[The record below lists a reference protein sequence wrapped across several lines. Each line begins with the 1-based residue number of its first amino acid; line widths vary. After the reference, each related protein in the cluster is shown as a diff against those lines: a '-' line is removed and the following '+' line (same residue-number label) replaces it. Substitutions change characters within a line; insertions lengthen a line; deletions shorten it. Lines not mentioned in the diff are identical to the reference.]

1 VEALPFIPRPCGL
14 CKLAFHHAPH
24 SRMAVQGAMRSCH
37 RDLHCLLHLAKTRLE
52 QRVLPEA
59 SDRAWRSGLFPWVCR
74 AHMPSRGRKVVSPKG
89 CIWGGRQPE
98 PFHARQAQPTERCG
112 LKFRAQNI
120 SPNSSTNLRNSTW
133 QAAILSG
140 SSALE
145 SEMHTPPRVPG
156 CLIGSALNTDLRDY
170 PQPRFQSA
178 ALPQPPAGQPNPS
191 RAKPW

>member
-1 VEALPFIPRPCGL
+1 MLGMHVR
-14 CKLAFHHAPH
+14 
-24 SRMAVQGAMRSCH
+24 
-37 RDLHCLLHLAKTRLE
+37 
-52 QRVLPEA
+52 
-59 SDRAWRSGLFPWVCR
+59 VCR
-74 AHMPSRGRKVVSPKG
+74 PSPAHQLTIWSCWFLPGNALLEKKLNPVPALVPACMEAKNRQHVTPCSGCFVRFSSCSLSRVGISPWQSRQG

-112 LKFRAQNI
+112 LKFRAQNKPAV
-120 SPNSSTNLRNSTW
+120 SPNSSTNLRKFTW

-145 SEMHTPPRVPG
+145 AEMHTPPRVPG